1 MHTNIHC
8 TDSSQVG
15 GGGCWVG
22 SHIGSHDKM
31 HTQDIIYI
39 IYYNIYCALFA
50 HVLCMMD
57 LVIMPK
63 RLVLIA
69 TYTCGEG
76 EWVVGL

>member
-1 MHTNIHC
+1 MHTNMHC

-15 GGGCWVG
+15 GCGCWVG
-22 SHIGSHDKM
+22 SHIGSHDKR
-31 HTQDIIYI
+31 HTQDIILFTI
-39 IYYNIYCALFA
+39 IYIVHCLHMYC
-50 HVLCMMD
+50 VCMMD
-57 LVIMPK
+57 LLIMPK